1 MIYLVAGKCGT
12 PWQVLNAR
20 VAHEGSSGEK
30 LRYACLDTFKRKA
43 GTSSLI
49 VCEKNPT
56 TLEYRWSLPKLVCI
70 NPDNE
75 AEGPIRA
82 ETARPTESPMSTNQ
96 ASVSARLYGS
106 QTNSPVVVE
115 ASRFTNTLRRTAK
128 PTPDS
133 LGSTVT
139 APPEGGRLTPGPVSE
154 SVTPPPRTTPIPPE
168 ETGKTQWMPRQTTSA
183 PSEGPPGNAT
193 DPSDTSIWQNISG
206 SVYFRV
212 GIPFLAVILSAGFMY
227 HCYCRR
233 SRDPWKQ
240 IMAHSMEMIP
250 MDPMGSEEGRPALVG
265 DSPDPGP
272 VNEEDPMLTGLP
284 PPVE

>member
-75 AEGPIRA
+75 AEGPIR
-82 ETARPTESPMSTNQ
+82 
-96 ASVSARLYGS
+96 
-106 QTNSPVVVE
+106 
-115 ASRFTNTLRRTAK
+115 
-128 PTPDS
+128 
-133 LGSTVT
+133 
-139 APPEGGRLTPGPVSE
+139 
-154 SVTPPPRTTPIPPE
+154 
-168 ETGKTQWMPRQTTSA
+168 
-183 PSEGPPGNAT
+183 
-193 DPSDTSIWQNISG
+193 G